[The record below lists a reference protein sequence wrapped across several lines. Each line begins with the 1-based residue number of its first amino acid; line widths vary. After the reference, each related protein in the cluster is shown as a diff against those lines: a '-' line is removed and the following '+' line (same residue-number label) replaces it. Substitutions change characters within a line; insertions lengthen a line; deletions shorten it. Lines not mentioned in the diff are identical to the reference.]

1 MKVAIIQYSSGN
13 VASVDFALRRC
24 GVEGIVTANHKT
36 IMESDKV
43 ILPGVGA
50 AGAAMAS
57 LRSTGLDKLI
67 PTLEQPVL
75 GICLGM
81 QLLCY
86 YSQEDKT
93 YCTGIVKQSVRRF
106 PGTLKVPKT
115 GWGGINDLRTPL
127 FSGINEQSFM
137 YFVHSYSVPLCEE
150 TIATAGYNGKYSAA
164 IKKDNFY
171 GVQFHPEKSAEAGHQ
186 LLQNF
191 ISL

>member
-1 MKVAIIQYSSGN
+1 MKVAIIQFSAGN
-13 VASVDFALRRC
+13 VASIDFALRRC
-24 GVEGIVTANHKT
+24 GVEATVTANHKT
-36 IMESDKV
+36 IMEADKV

-86 YSQEDKT
+86 YSQEDMT
-93 YCTGIVKQSVRRF
+93 YCTGIIKESVGKF
-106 PGTLKVPKT
+106 TGPSKVPKM
-115 GWGGINDLRTPL
+115 GWGSINDLKTPL

-137 YFVHSYSVPLCEE
+137 YFVHSYSVPFCEE

-164 IKKDNFY
+164 IKKNNFY